1 MSEEDAALTPFT
13 RGADAY
19 VCPAPA
25 SIRWTLAT
33 IVVELAKVLGHP
45 LEEVPDAGSAAD
57 VLAMLD
63 FEVPADISDSP
74 LEDTVVSRIL
84 PPMSLADPDLAL
96 ELRLATRRRL
106 VAKKARALRTLH
118 RLLRAP
124 EPGLVV
130 PFSDADTV
138 LAALTDVRVFL
149 AERLDQYEALPA
161 TGKRRPQI
169 LGQAYELL
177 TWWQESLLSAMGHR
191 VSTP

>member
-1 MSEEDAALTPFT
+1 M
-13 RGADAY
+13 
-19 VCPAPA
+19 
-25 SIRWTLAT
+25 
-33 IVVELAKVLGHP
+33 K
-45 LEEVPDAGSAAD
+45 
-57 VLAMLD
+57 
-63 FEVPADISDSP
+63 SP
-74 LEDTVVSRIL
+74 L
-84 PPMSLADPDLAL
+84 SLVFEAAGDIGGQFDLARRIPGKEEFDETIRYFRRRL
-96 ELRLATRRRL
+96 ELDRVELRLATRRRL

-138 LAALTDVRVFL
+138 LAALTAVRLFL